1 MLEIQGLKKMKIIGE
16 VNISTPII
24 QVDKIADNFSL
35 KAPKG
40 SFLYS
45 DPLNVL
51 TKIGPKDTDWGRTTF
66 RVMMMNILT
75 WAVTLLDGDENDRAE
90 VLNDVFKSIETFK
103 KGETSKEGK
112 DAVRFIKEE
121 CKIVGFIPQVT
132 YIMPK
137 ERGDGSLE
145 CFWEHPFSIP
155 TILAKHK
162 TLPFLIISN
171 GNIDFDD
178 SRLRKMNDLKEIVI
192 EKDYAVNNQ
201 EEKRPHGVLLNPKI
215 NDENIHDFDIELEE
229 DDVQGITG

>member
-1 MLEIQGLKKMKIIGE
+1 MKIIGE
-16 VNISTPII
+16 INIGTPII
-24 QVDKIADNFSL
+24 QVDRIADEFSL

-40 SFLYS
+40 TFLYS

-51 TKIGPKDTDWGRTTF
+51 TKTGNKDTDWNRTTF

-75 WAVTLLDGDENDRAE
+75 WAVTLLDAE
-90 VLNDVFKSIETFK
+90 ESERKEILDLVFTSIETFK
-103 KGETSKEGK
+103 KGEISKEGK
-112 DAVRFIKEE
+112 DAVRFLKEE

-178 SRLRKMNDLKEIVI
+178 SRLKKMASLHSIEVDEEIDGEVEF
-192 EKDYAVNNQ
+192 EKD
-201 EEKRPHGVLLNPKI
+201 G
-215 NDENIHDFDIELEE
+215 
-229 DDVQGITG
+229 VQGITG

>member
-1 MLEIQGLKKMKIIGE
+1 MKIIGQI
-16 VNISTPII
+16 NIGTPII
-24 QVDKIADNFSL
+24 QVDNIADEFSL

-51 TKIGPKDTDWGRTTF
+51 TKSGPKDTDWTRTTF
-66 RVMMMNILT
+66 RVMMMNVLT
-75 WAVTLLDGDENDRAE
+75 WAVTLLDAE
-90 VLNDVFKSIETFK
+90 EKERKEILNMVFDSIETFK
-103 KGETSKEGK
+103 AGQKSPEGK
-112 DAVRFIKEE
+112 NAVKFLKEE
-121 CKIVGFIPQVT
+121 CRIVGFIPQVT

-178 SRLRKMNDLKEIVI
+178 SRLKKMASLHSIEVDQESDGEIEF
-192 EKDYAVNNQ
+192 EKD
-201 EEKRPHGVLLNPKI
+201 EI
-215 NDENIHDFDIELEE
+215 
-229 DDVQGITG
+229 QGITG